1 MKLSKSVIAMLLPLA
16 LTACQST
23 TSSVD
28 EYTLDSTSSAFSNT
42 FKPYRNDTGVV
53 DKFADL
59 RIYQVM
65 VESFQNGDDSRNY
78 DTGYGPSD
86 HKGDI
91 KGIINAIPYIKNLG
105 MNAIWLTPI
114 FESAKEDEK
123 NPSMLDATGYYT
135 RNYYKV
141 DRRFGDENTLKELV
155 DTAHA
160 HGLYVFLDGVFGHFR
175 DDLVNTSPKGN
186 KVTITKKCLGGNL
199 QPYEPPKNTS
209 CANFEDDGSS
219 QKYMEEV
226 ARYYV
231 KNFKIDGWRLDQA
244 YQVPPIVLASI
255 KKAVTDESSKV
266 TYKDLKG
273 EIVHPLA
280 YLVGEIWSDNNTIR
294 ERGYGSDK
302 EPILDSNFD
311 FGLRY
316 GLVQAFAMEEWGK
329 KDNSAFRIHE
339 ALKYDENNLPSHAYP
354 NLMITNH
361 DLLRFGDLI
370 QRAKY
375 DDTYQ
380 NRIEIALSYLA
391 IAHSGPITHYYGEEI
406 GQEVPNFADRKDQMG
421 YYDDHVARD
430 NGKIANFTAQ
440 EQKTHDLLK
449 FLMNLRSKH
458 GSISNG
464 KLEFVKL
471 NRNIF
476 AIKKTF
482 KGDADIYYILNLS
495 THDSAKFNL
504 TKDLVGNHELYKLD
518 VNGNTKLTKNTL
530 DEFEVTVKPLS
541 FAVLSTSKD

>member
-91 KGIINAIPYIKNLG
+91 KGIINAIPYIKDLG

-255 KKAVTDESSKV
+255 KKAVTDESSK
-266 TYKDLKG
+266 
-273 EIVHPLA
+273 
-280 YLVGEIWSDNNTIR
+280 
-294 ERGYGSDK
+294 ER
-302 EPILDSNFD
+302 
-311 FGLRY
+311 
-316 GLVQAFAMEEWGK
+316 
-329 KDNSAFRIHE
+329 
-339 ALKYDENNLPSHAYP
+339 
-354 NLMITNH
+354 
-361 DLLRFGDLI
+361 
-370 QRAKY
+370 
-375 DDTYQ
+375 
-380 NRIEIALSYLA
+380 
-391 IAHSGPITHYYGEEI
+391 
-406 GQEVPNFADRKDQMG
+406 
-421 YYDDHVARD
+421 
-430 NGKIANFTAQ
+430 
-440 EQKTHDLLK
+440 
-449 FLMNLRSKH
+449 
-458 GSISNG
+458 
-464 KLEFVKL
+464 
-471 NRNIF
+471 
-476 AIKKTF
+476 
-482 KGDADIYYILNLS
+482 
-495 THDSAKFNL
+495 
-504 TKDLVGNHELYKLD
+504 
-518 VNGNTKLTKNTL
+518 
-530 DEFEVTVKPLS
+530 
-541 FAVLSTSKD
+541 